1 MKEKFSTRLAR
12 ALTLKNIKP
21 VELAEKTGLPKSGIS
36 QYLKDICVPKEKN
49 IVKIA
54 DVLNVN
60 KDWLMGYDVP
70 IDRDTINI
78 NQDISFNTYPIPL
91 YGQISAGV
99 PNWAEEELEGYFPI
113 APELMS
119 IINPQEYFFL
129 RVNGESMNKIMR
141 NGSLALI
148 HKQDYVENG
157 EIAVVLVNG
166 DNATIKK
173 FTKQDNIIVLEPESN
188 DPEFKTQVYDKKT
201 PIRILGKYVGKLEM
215 NK

>member
-1 MKEKFSTRLAR
+1 MKEKFSTRLSR

-36 QYLKDICVPKEKN
+36 QYLKDICIPKEKN

-54 DVLNVN
+54 NVLNVN

-70 IDRDTINI
+70 MDRNVIDINS
-78 NQDISFNTYPIPL
+78 DISIETYPIPL
-91 YGQISAGV
+91 YGEISAGE
-99 PNWAEEELEGYFPI
+99 PNWAEEDLEGYLPI
-113 APELMS
+113 APELMG

-141 NGSLALI
+141 NGSFALI

>member
-36 QYLKDICVPKEKN
+36 QYLKDICIPKEKN

-70 IDRDTINI
+70 MSRNVVDINP
-78 NQDISFNTYPIPL
+78 DISIETYPIPL
-91 YGQISAGV
+91 YGEISAGE
-99 PNWAEEELEGYFPI
+99 PNWAEEDLEGYLPI
-113 APELMS
+113 APELMG

-129 RVNGESMNKIMR
+129 RVHGESMNKIMR
-141 NGSLALI
+141 NGSFALI

-166 DNATIKK
+166 NNATIKK

>member
-12 ALTLKNIKP
+12 ALTIKNIKP

-36 QYLKDICVPKEKN
+36 QYLKDICIPKEKN

-54 DVLNVN
+54 NVLNVN

-70 IDRDTINI
+70 MDRNVIDINS
-78 NQDISFNTYPIPL
+78 DISIETYPIPL
-91 YGQISAGV
+91 YGEISAGE
-99 PNWAEEELEGYFPI
+99 PNWAEEDLEGYLPI
-113 APELMS
+113 APELMG

-141 NGSLALI
+141 NGSFALI

-166 DNATIKK
+166 NNATIKK
-173 FTKQDNIIVLEPESN
+173 FTKQDNIIVLEPSSN

>member
-1 MKEKFSTRLAR
+1 MKEKFSTRLSR

-36 QYLKDICVPKEKN
+36 QYLKDICIPKEKN

-54 DVLNVN
+54 NVLNVN

-70 IDRDTINI
+70 MNRNVVDINS
-78 NQDISFNTYPIPL
+78 DISIETYPIPL
-91 YGQISAGV
+91 YGEISAGE
-99 PNWAEEELEGYFPI
+99 PNWAEEDLEGYLPI
-113 APELMS
+113 APELMG

-141 NGSLALI
+141 NGSFALI

-166 DNATIKK
+166 SNATIKK

>member
-1 MKEKFSTRLAR
+1 MKEKFSTRLSR

-36 QYLKDICVPKEKN
+36 QYLKDICIPKEKN

-54 DVLNVN
+54 NVLNVN

-70 IDRDTINI
+70 MNRNVVDINS
-78 NQDISFNTYPIPL
+78 DISIETYPIPL
-91 YGQISAGV
+91 YGEISAGE
-99 PNWAEEELEGYFPI
+99 PNWAEEDLEGYLPI
-113 APELMS
+113 APELMG

-141 NGSLALI
+141 NGSFALI
-148 HKQDYVENG
+148 HKQDYLENG

-166 DNATIKK
+166 SNATIKK